1 MAACQEYGIVRPDQ
15 TRPLPK
21 LSGPTPPQPLYFEA
35 IPCGTPAP
43 IACSLLYF
51 QPAACLYFNKTVFL
65 AAAC

>member
-1 MAACQEYGIVRPDQ
+1 MAACQEYGIVRPDH

-43 IACSLLYF
+43 HSLLS
-51 QPAACLYFNKTVFL
+51 PLLSAGCLPIL
-65 AAAC
+65 